1 MRFFFFASLLL
12 TICQY
17 AASIIH
23 FICAPPATALC
34 PSRGRAP
41 PLWEPLTYCD
51 DLNAVCHQLKNTT
64 ALMMSLCLLGA
75 LLIHVIYFDFVN
87 VPSFFFAPFSH
98 IFHQHLLSSPSL
110 SYQHFPQSLSV
121 LTLQFS
127 LSRTWIRRR
136 PR

>member
-1 MRFFFFASLLL
+1 MLRYLFCVNYSFHLRSPCNGTVPLQG
-12 TICQY
+12 T
-17 AASIIH
+17 
-23 FICAPPATALC
+23 CA
-34 PSRGRAP
+34 

-87 VPSFFFAPFSH
+87 VPSFFFCTLFSY
-98 IFHQHLLSSPSL
+98 FSSTLIICPSL